1 MEFVPVVLLTHEAR
15 ESNVKSAIVAI
26 SALDEVS
33 GTPVVI
39 RVEDRKLKN
48 KTA

>member
-1 MEFVPVVLLTHEAR
+1 MPVVLLTHEAR

-26 SALDEVS
+26 SAMEEVS
-33 GTPVVI
+33 GTPVVL
-39 RVEDRKLKN
+39 RVEDKKLKN